1 MTPCS
6 AIWDWSR
13 LDGNMGVGKSNFN
26 INNFWWDLCQRL
38 WDWTW
43 IKRVDYGLS
52 WAQGVVVTVGFRSHI
67 ENLIIGHFEGLQTYT
82 SNFTI
87 LYIQKASVPVKCVW
101 KEAFFSGITENW
113 QQYYWSVLRSVSLFY
128 EDSSRSVKANW
139 FVASANI
146 CMLLSSLLY
155 PCHSKCFSF
164 SSVYRNGRATPPFSI
179 QHNQIYSGL
188 STRLVGTICLRQTLR
203 AFVCHW
209 PVSTNIILSSSI
221 LGCSTPLFS

>member
-6 AIWDWSR
+6 VVWDWSR

-52 WAQGVVVTVGFRSHI
+52 WAQGVVATVGFRSHI

-113 QQYYWSVLRSVSLFY
+113 QQYYWSVLTKVSVIILRGLFKVRKSKLICCICQHLHAIIIFALSVS
-128 EDSSRSVKANW
+128 
-139 FVASANI
+139 
-146 CMLLSSLLY
+146 
-155 PCHSKCFSF
+155 
-164 SSVYRNGRATPPFSI
+164 
-179 QHNQIYSGL
+179 
-188 STRLVGTICLRQTLR
+188 
-203 AFVCHW
+203 
-209 PVSTNIILSSSI
+209 
-221 LGCSTPLFS
+221 